1 MQSEA
6 KVTVTQ
12 ADRDAAAA
20 YMRLVR
26 STRWSI
32 EGILN
37 GGCDNTRVVKAFA
50 RHRILVA
57 AEQRGREQE
66 RARVVEWLR
75 DAAVRPYCE
84 QADESEFAFCAS
96 AIERGDHLPREAV
109 GGDNGHD

>member
-1 MQSEA
+1 MDEA
-6 KVTVTQ
+6 KVTLE
-12 ADRDAAAA
+12 DRKAYLSLNMLPKRFTAA
-20 YMRLVR
+20 
-26 STRWSI
+26 
-32 EGILN
+32 ILA
-37 GGCDNTRVVKAFA
+37 GHWDGVSELQAFA

-96 AIERGDHLPREAV
+96 AIERGDHLPREAI
-109 GGDNGHD
+109 GGDSGHD